1 MILGLLINII
11 DIIIITNVCFF
22 VHNKKYFALITNTV
36 SEITESV
43 VTNNHN
49 YQAPLR
55 TKWASQNKSW
65 QLPQLFSLHYRHRPW
80 IYQNPSYRG
89 GLWWNQSETKK
100 HGIIVSDPTVT
111 SQIFCGCLC
120 YICRFLIQGEL
131 KQAKSSINLQK
142 IELQSS
148 YHQSHAINYFSTK
161 VIWIWCEF
169 CQNSISLFGK

>member
-11 DIIIITNVCFF
+11 DIIIITIVCFF

-100 HGIIVSDPTVT
+100 HGIIVSDPPVT

-142 IELQSS
+142 YELQSS
-148 YHQSHAINYFSTK
+148 YHQSHEIDYFSIK
-161 VIWIWCEF
+161 F
-169 CQNSISLFGK
+169 S